1 MSLRSTTVALAALA
15 ATAVAARTVAGEI
28 RGRAL
33 LGTNRPAAGV
43 AVSVLPF
50 EDGLAAARREARGEA
65 LPKPLA
71 TATTRGDGAFTVA
84 LPASAPAGAVVR
96 LAFGGGAAAPV
107 VLDRLLDAAGEDAG
121 DVRLPKAQALAGRVT
136 DERGGPV
143 VGATVTL
150 WPGRARGILETPGL
164 YGVAQ
169 TATTKPDGT
178 FRFEVAAE
186 DGNRLRVEAPA
197 MATVE
202 REGVRAGALAR
213 PVTMTVGQVRRGSVT
228 LPDRRTG
235 AGGALLR
242 FEGRTRTRWVETR
255 PDGTFVLDGAPREAG
270 TLVADAGDRGRGTA
284 PVAAGAASEP
294 VTIALAATALLS
306 GRVVDQD
313 TARPIAGV
321 RLVARGADGSS
332 FLARSGADGR
342 YALRGLPPQAYRLVA
357 EDDRYVTFSR
367 NVTVA
372 AGSPEAQD
380 VPLVRAA
387 TLVGR
392 VVSEEGAPIE
402 GATVTVS
409 PSGEN
414 VFASFVRRFEGEAE
428 VRTGRDGVFKA
439 ARLRPGDGQRVDVRH
454 EDFEERSVAGI
465 ALAPG
470 ATRSGFTVVMRRGLV
485 LRGIA
490 KNEEGRPLAGVEVT
504 LSATR
509 SLRAGRG
516 GMQISMIGPGSQV
529 RRETGADGRF
539 EFRGLKKGEYALSA
553 RRAGLG
559 RASLDPVNVAE
570 TGVEPV
576 TLVLRPGAT
585 VTGLVHDRGG
595 AGAPGW
601 YVSARAAGQ
610 GGPALG
616 PDSIRTEE
624 ATGPDGVFVLEGL
637 TGGETYDLQVMGPAG
652 LGPRKAGVVAPAD
665 GVDFA
670 VNGTG
675 QIRGRVV
682 DAESG
687 KPVPDFEVRYA
698 PDAQGGMR
706 FVMRMGP
713 GRQRGPLERQS
724 FHADDGAFA
733 LDDVPSGRWTVEA
746 FASGY
751 QSGSAAG
758 VTVAEGDAAEGVEV
772 RLSRGSVVSGRVLE
786 SRSGRPVLGS
796 TVRAE
801 QAGGE
806 GRMMVMRMGSEGGE
820 LESLTDA
827 DGRYEIAGL
836 APGGWTLTATH
847 PDWSEATTRVE
858 IKDAPAVADIRVG
871 RGGAVAGTVLAG
883 GRPVGGAQVAL
894 QVAGDSGF
902 RMSPGFMGGGE
913 QSALSDE
920 GGRFRFER
928 LSPGRYSVVASL
940 RDQTSAPAEAVVTGD
955 DAQEVQLAL
964 AEGAR
969 VRGVVSGLPEAQLS
983 GVRVSA
989 QGGDYFAST
998 STGAGGTF
1006 ELTGVPEGPLD
1017 LRASAGDF
1025 VIGSSRSA
1033 STTVTIG
1040 PGQAEAT
1047 AEIVFEAGFRVDGHV
1062 TRGGRPVVDATVM
1075 ANPESGGGRA
1085 TATGRTD
1092 EVGRLRSRGPS
1103 GGDLLDH
1110 RHEHRLGADPE
1121 ERGDRRRHD
1130 RRPRGAAREDQRRRG
1145 GGGGR
1150 PAAVGGRR
1158 AHRGRWDRHALRDD
1172 GHDRQ
1177 LRPLLLRGPRA
1188 ARVPRRVPEGRV
1200 PGRHARAGGVRGGR
1214 RARRAAARRGNRHR
1228 GPRRDLRDAA
1238 ARALRAGRRRLGQRG
1253 VRGQRVARQRRS
1265 RRGAGAQ
1272 AGVVRAA
1279 GGVVRLRAGARSRRG
1294 ALAHDPPHAHARWL
1308 ARDPGRPAD
1317 AGRARAVR
1325 APPRR
1330 RRAAIPA
1337 ERLLAGRAYRPRLAG
1352 APSRERRAR
1361 PLRARGAG
1369 RPASRRDR
1377 HRGRPLDGRAALG
1390 LFRPSAGGPA
1400 ACRRRA
1406 APRPARSPWPERR
1419 PAPARGARAV
1429 WRSRRL
1435 RAPAPPSGRHGR
1447 PRSAAAC
1454 PADTRRAS

>member
-1 MSLRSTTVALAALA
+1 M
-15 ATAVAARTVAGEI
+15 
-28 RGRAL
+28 
-33 LGTNRPAAGV
+33 
-43 AVSVLPF
+43 
-50 EDGLAAARREARGEA
+50 
-65 LPKPLA
+65 
-71 TATTRGDGAFTVA
+71 
-84 LPASAPAGAVVR
+84 
-96 LAFGGGAAAPV
+96 
-107 VLDRLLDAAGEDAG
+107 
-121 DVRLPKAQALAGRVT
+121 
-136 DERGGPV
+136 
-143 VGATVTL
+143 
-150 WPGRARGILETPGL
+150 
-164 YGVAQ
+164 
-169 TATTKPDGT
+169 
-178 FRFEVAAE
+178 
-186 DGNRLRVEAPA
+186 
-197 MATVE
+197 
-202 REGVRAGALAR
+202 
-213 PVTMTVGQVRRGSVT
+213 
-228 LPDRRTG
+228 
-235 AGGALLR
+235 
-242 FEGRTRTRWVETR
+242 
-255 PDGTFVLDGAPREAG
+255 
-270 TLVADAGDRGRGTA
+270 
-284 PVAAGAASEP
+284 
-294 VTIALAATALLS
+294 
-306 GRVVDQD
+306 
-313 TARPIAGV
+313 
-321 RLVARGADGSS
+321 
-332 FLARSGADGR
+332 
-342 YALRGLPPQAYRLVA
+342 
-357 EDDRYVTFSR
+357 
-367 NVTVA
+367 
-372 AGSPEAQD
+372 
-380 VPLVRAA
+380 PLVRAA

-392 VVSEEGAPIE
+392 VVNEEGAPIE

-414 VFASFVRRFEGEAE
+414 LFASFVRRIEGEAE

-665 GVDFA
+665 GVDLA

-733 LDDVPSGRWTVEA
+733 LDDVPAGRWTVEA

-786 SRSGRPVLGS
+786 SRSGRPVLGA

-806 GRMMVMRMGSEGGE
+806 GRMMVMRMGRRGRGSRVAHRRRRPVRDRRPRSRR
-820 LESLTDA
+820 LDA
-827 DGRYEIAGL
+827 DRH
-836 APGGWTLTATH
+836 APRLERGDG
-847 PDWSEATTRVE
+847 TRRV
-858 IKDAPAVADIRVG
+858 KDAPAVADIRVG

-902 RMSPGFMGGGE
+902 RMSPA
-913 QSALSDE
+913 SWAAASSRRSSDE

-1006 ELTGVPEGPLD
+1006 ELTGVPEGPAHPAGERGR
-1017 LRASAGDF
+1017 LRDRLLALGERDGDDRAGSGRGHGRDRLR
-1025 VIGSSRSA
+1025 GRLPRRWPRHA
-1033 STTVTIG
+1033 RRPPRRRRDRHG
-1040 PGQAEAT
+1040 QPG
-1047 AEIVFEAGFRVDGHV
+1047 V
-1062 TRGGRPVVDATVM
+1062 GGRPRERARGVPTSREATC
-1075 ANPESGGGRA
+1075 SRA
-1085 TATGRTD
+1085 SRRGPT
-1092 EVGRLRSRGPS
+1092 RSRAMSTDSAPIRKS
-1103 GGDLLDH
+1103 VAIGGDTTVDL
-1110 RHEHRLGADPE
+1110 EAP
-1121 ERGDRRRHD
+1121 
-1130 RRPRGAAREDQRRRG
+1130 PARISGVVVEAE
-1145 GGGGR
+1145 GGR
-1150 PAAVGGRR
+1150 PLSEVGVRIEDGGTGTRFVTMATTDSSGRFSFEDLEPRAYRVAFQKAAYQSDTRELVASESADVRVELRRGEGVGIE
-1158 AHRGRWDRHALRDD
+1158 ARD
-1172 GHDRQ
+1172 GIFAT
-1177 LRPLLLRGPRA
+1177 PLRGLFVRVVDGSGNA
-1188 ARVPRRVPEGRV
+1188 AFSGSVSLDSDGRGEVPALE
-1200 PGRHARAGGVRGGR
+1200 PGA
-1214 RARRAAARRGNRHR
+1214 
-1228 GPRRDLRDAA
+1228 
-1238 ARALRAGRRRLGQRG
+1238 
-1253 VRGQRVARQRRS
+1253 
-1265 RRGAGAQ
+1265 
-1272 AGVVRAA
+1272 VRAA
-1279 GGVVRLRAGARSRRG
+1279 GGVVGLRAGARSRRG
-1294 ALAHDPPHAHARWL
+1294 ALAHDPPHAHARRL

-1330 RRAAIPA
+1330 STGSRTCRTSSRSTGASASASAARRLENVAP
-1337 ERLLAGRAYRPRLAG
+1337 GRYVLE
-1352 APSRERRAR
+1352 AP
-1361 PLRARGAG
+1361 GG
-1369 RPASRRDR
+1369 VRRDVTVTEG
-1377 HRGRPLDGRAALG
+1377 GRTTVAL
-1390 LFRPSAGGPA
+1390 P
-1400 ACRRRA
+1400 
-1406 APRPARSPWPERR
+1406 
-1419 PAPARGARAV
+1419 
-1429 WRSRRL
+1429 
-1435 RAPAPPSGRHGR
+1435 
-1447 PRSAAAC
+1447 
-1454 PADTRRAS
+1454 

>member
-1 MSLRSTTVALAALA
+1 MTRRTLRRVLLPALAFAASADLA
-15 ATAVAARTVAGEI
+15 AAGEI

-33 LGTNRPAAGV
+33 VGTNSPAPGV

-50 EDGLAAARREARGEA
+50 EDGFAAARREARGEA

-71 TATTRGDGAFTVA
+71 TATTRGDGSFAVA
-84 LPASAPAGAVVR
+84 LPAPASPGAVVR
-96 LAFGGGAAAPV
+96 LAFGGGSAAPV

-121 DVRLPKAQALAGRVT
+121 DVRLPKAQALAGRVA

-150 WPGRARGILETPGL
+150 WPGRARGLFETPGVS
-164 YGVAQ
+164 GVPQA
-169 TATTKPDGT
+169 ATTKADGT
-178 FRFEVAAE
+178 FRFDVAAE

-213 PVTMTVGQVRRGSVT
+213 PVTLAVGQVRRGSVT

-235 AGGALLR
+235 AGGALVR
-242 FEGRTRTRWVETR
+242 FEGRTGTRWVQTR

-270 TLVADAGDRGRGTA
+270 VLVADAGDIGRGTA
-284 PVAAGAASEP
+284 PVAATAADP

-306 GRVVDQD
+306 GRVVDED
-313 TARPIAGV
+313 TARAIAGV
-321 RLVARGADGSS
+321 RLVARGPDGRS

-342 YALRGLPPQAYRLVA
+342 YVLRGLSPQAYRLTA

-367 NVTVA
+367 SVTIA
-372 AGSPEAQD
+372 AGSPGVQD

-392 VVSEEGAPIE
+392 VLNEDGAPIE
-402 GATVTVS
+402 GAAVIVS

-414 VFASFVRRFEGEAE
+414 LFASFVRRLDGEAE
-428 VRTGRDGVFKA
+428 VRTGRDGVFTA
-439 ARLRPGDGQRVDVRH
+439 TRLRPGEGQRVDVRH
-454 EDFEERSVAGI
+454 DDYEERSVAGI
-465 ALAPG
+465 ALAAG
-470 ATRSGFTVVMRRGLV
+470 ARRSGFTIVMRRGLI
-485 LRGIA
+485 LRGVA
-490 KNEEGRPLAGVEVT
+490 KDDGDRPLAGVEVT

-509 SLRAGRG
+509 NLRAGRG

-559 RASLDPVNVAE
+559 RASLDPVRVAE
-570 TGVEPV
+570 AGVEPV

-585 VTGLVHDRGG
+585 VTGLVHDRSG

-616 PDSIRTEE
+616 PDTIRTEE

-637 TGGETYDLQVMGPAG
+637 AAGETYDLQVMGSAG

-665 GVDFA
+665 GVDLA

-687 KPVPDFEVRYA
+687 KPIPDFEVRYA

-706 FVMRMGP
+706 FVMRMGS

-733 LDDVPSGRWTVEA
+733 LDDVPAGRWTVEA
-746 FASGY
+746 FAPGY

-786 SRSGRPVLGS
+786 SRSGRPVLGA

-820 LESLTDA
+820 LESLSDA

-858 IKDAPAVADIRVG
+858 IKEGPAVADIRVG

-902 RMSPGFMGGGE
+902 RMSPGLMGGGE

-983 GVRVSA
+983 GVRVNA

-1006 ELTGVPEGPLD
+1006 ELAGVPEGSVT

-1075 ANPESGGGRA
+1075 ANPESGGSRA
-1085 TATGRTD
+1085 SATGRTD
-1092 EVGRLRSRGPS
+1092 ESGAYVLEGLQEGSYSIAAMGTDTAPIRKSVAITGDTTVDLEAPPARISGVVVEAESGRPLSEVGVRIEDGGPGTRFVTMVTTDSSGRFSFEDLEPRTYRVAFQKAAYQADTRELVASEGADVRVELRRGEGIGIEARDGIFATPLRGLFVRVVDGSGNAAFAGSVSLDSDGRGEVPALKPGSYELRAESSGYAPVRAPVAVPSRTIPLTLTPGGSLEIQVGPLTLAAPEPFGRLV
-1103 GGDLLDH
+1103 
-1110 RHEHRLGADPE
+1110 GADGQPYLPSVFSPDG
-1121 ERGDRRRHD
+1121 RIGL
-1130 RRPRGAAREDQRRRG
+1130 GSAARRLENV
-1145 GGGGR
+1145 
-1150 PAAVGGRR
+1150 A
-1158 AHRGRWDRHALRDD
+1158 
-1172 GHDRQ
+1172 
-1177 LRPLLLRGPRA
+1177 
-1188 ARVPRRVPEGRV
+1188 
-1200 PGRHARAGGVRGGR
+1200 PGRYVLEAPGGVRREVTVNEGGR
-1214 RARRAAARRGNRHR
+1214 ATV
-1228 GPRRDLRDAA
+1228 
-1238 ARALRAGRRRLGQRG
+1238 AL
-1253 VRGQRVARQRRS
+1253 
-1265 RRGAGAQ
+1265 
-1272 AGVVRAA
+1272 
-1279 GGVVRLRAGARSRRG
+1279 
-1294 ALAHDPPHAHARWL
+1294 P
-1308 ARDPGRPAD
+1308 
-1317 AGRARAVR
+1317 
-1325 APPRR
+1325 
-1330 RRAAIPA
+1330 
-1337 ERLLAGRAYRPRLAG
+1337 
-1352 APSRERRAR
+1352 
-1361 PLRARGAG
+1361 
-1369 RPASRRDR
+1369 
-1377 HRGRPLDGRAALG
+1377 
-1390 LFRPSAGGPA
+1390 
-1400 ACRRRA
+1400 
-1406 APRPARSPWPERR
+1406 
-1419 PAPARGARAV
+1419 
-1429 WRSRRL
+1429 
-1435 RAPAPPSGRHGR
+1435 
-1447 PRSAAAC
+1447 
-1454 PADTRRAS
+1454 